1 MATVSSV
8 TQVGAFSQDIQ
19 NIINT
24 NFTNINSQLALIDP
38 GGGGNVVIGTTYTL
52 TVTDA
57 NALIATSPKITTS
70 IADAN
75 GNISIAVAATA
86 SAVNGLGV
94 TNAATG
100 NGTTN
105 PVTLAPSGTDAAV
118 ALTVTPKG
126 AAGVLTLGLSTGTGD
141 VVVGSSSGT
150 QSVKIGNGAGAV
162 TVNIGN
168 VTVVGAT
175 ITMAGAVTGAG
186 ITDTVAIATGNA
198 AATGIKIVNIATG
211 TPGTSGNNKVTIGGG
226 TTSAAT
232 VNAVARTYQDWNYIA
247 TESGANNAL
256 VAALLDAGGNAVT
269 VAAGLRVS
277 IKLAHS
283 LQAGANTFN
292 LNSHGT
298 DAVKKTSNPATD
310 LSVTAVSGSIL
321 TMIFDGT
328 VWQVQGA

>member
-1 MATVSSV
+1 MASQTTI
-8 TQVGAFSQDIQ
+8 TQEGAFTQELK
-19 NIINT
+19 NLINA
-24 NFTNINSQLALIDP
+24 NFTAINSQLALIDP
-38 GGGGNVVIGTTYTL
+38 GGGGSVVIGTGYTI

-57 NALIATSPKITTS
+57 GGLIATSPKITTS

-75 GNISIAVAATA
+75 GNISIAIAATA
-86 SAVNGLGV
+86 TAVNGLGV

-100 NGTTN
+100 NGVTN
-105 PVTLAPSGTDAAV
+105 PVTLAPSGTDSAV

-126 AAGVLTLGLSTGTGD
+126 AAGVLTLGLATGTGD
-141 VVVGSSSGT
+141 VVLGSSSGT
-150 QSVKIGNGAGAV
+150 QAVKIGNGAGVV
-162 TVNIGN
+162 TVNIANVSVAG
-168 VTVVGAT
+168 VTVTV
-175 ITMAGAVTGAG
+175 AGAVTGAG

-198 AATGIKIVNIATG
+198 AATGIKVVNIATG
-211 TPGTSGNNKVTIGGG
+211 TPGTSGNNRVTIGGG
-226 TTSAAT
+226 ATSAVS
-232 VNAVARTYQDWNYIA
+232 VNAAATTYQDWNYIA

-256 VAALLDAGGNAVT
+256 VAALLNAAGAAVT

-298 DAVKKTSNPATD
+298 DSVKKTSNPATD